1 MSNSETIDNSTQEL
15 LAPLIEGE
23 ASDDHEVWM
32 KSEIK
37 KTLAKKAAGKMSY
50 HSLDDV
56 KDELGL
62 NAR

>member
-1 MSNSETIDNSTQEL
+1 MSKSETIDKSTQDF

-23 ASDDHEVWM
+23 ASDNHEAWM

-37 KTLAKKAAGKMSY
+37 KTLAKKEAGDMSY

-56 KDELGL
+56 KNTLGL